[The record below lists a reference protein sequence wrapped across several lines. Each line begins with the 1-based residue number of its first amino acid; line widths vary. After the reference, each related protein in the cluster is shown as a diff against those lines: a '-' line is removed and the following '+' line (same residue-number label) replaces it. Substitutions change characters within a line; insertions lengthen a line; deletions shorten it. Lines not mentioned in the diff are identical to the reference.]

1 MKRVTMLLAAGIFLL
16 AATTLPTLRAVAQG
30 DHVVTDANLNEK
42 VKNAKTEGDHEMI
55 AEYYEKEAA
64 DNTQKAELHLTM
76 RNVYFKAPMPAH
88 CYYLAKA
95 YQQAADQ
102 DKALAAAQRQM
113 AKQAGGAAGQ

>member
-1 MKRVTMLLAAGIFLL
+1 
-16 AATTLPTLRAVAQG
+16 
-30 DHVVTDANLNEK
+30 
-42 VKNAKTEGDHEMI
+42 MI
-55 AEYYEKEAA
+55 AEYYEKEA

-113 AKQAGGAAGQ
+113 AKKPGGTAGQ